1 MNRKKILFTFI
12 TFLFFILLSLISIE
26 LFLRGYSKFNPT
38 LFAPKDKKY
47 DQFRANPKA
56 WINGFQLNSKG
67 YHDEEFTVQKKDGVF
82 RILAI
87 GDSFTFGV
95 VPYKDNFIT
104 LLQESLKEKN
114 PSLEIL
120 NMGIPGTSVKEYL
133 SLFVDEGLEL
143 NPDMLL
149 LNVYIGNDILETE
162 KKEDSNLYTVRFF
175 KYVNAVLKLKQSG
188 SKPFVRLGGDNK
200 ENSYDD
206 NLKSMDDQAFYEV
219 QKEMFIVYF
228 DHKHILKYLNY
239 KYNAMFKEFENIKRI
254 CDSKNIKLLVVL
266 IPAEIQVDK
275 NLQKIIEPQLNNSS
289 YKSVDTYD
297 NLIRSIN
304 YTLPNTIIRKELSL
318 QGIQYVDLLEPFQEK
333 ALALRLYKPQDT
345 HWGIVG
351 NQFAAQILNE
361 FFLKKNIIPSV
372 PTNK

>member
-149 LNVYIGNDILETE
+149 FLLLLLMT
-162 KKEDSNLYTVRFF
+162 
-175 KYVNAVLKLKQSG
+175 
-188 SKPFVRLGGDNK
+188 
-200 ENSYDD
+200 
-206 NLKSMDDQAFYEV
+206 
-219 QKEMFIVYF
+219 
-228 DHKHILKYLNY
+228 
-239 KYNAMFKEFENIKRI
+239 
-254 CDSKNIKLLVVL
+254 KNIKKYL
-266 IPAEIQVDK
+266 ERQKQV
-275 NLQKIIEPQLNNSS
+275 
-289 YKSVDTYD
+289 
-297 NLIRSIN
+297 
-304 YTLPNTIIRKELSL
+304 LSL
-318 QGIQYVDLLEPFQEK
+318 VQWLHKNGFQHK
-333 ALALRLYKPQDT
+333 D
-345 HWGIVG
+345 H
-351 NQFAAQILNE
+351 
-361 FFLKKNIIPSV
+361 
-372 PTNK
+372 